1 MQNLQNRAN
10 NTINLDILKRLNYI
24 YKSIIPEDKTLEY
37 AKKIDELINEYKSKS
52 TFKKKEESWSE
63 KTVLLITYADNVNK
77 GVRGKTINDFTLFF
91 KKYFSSFVDTI
102 HFLPF
107 FTSSGDGGFSVKNHE
122 EIDPDFG
129 NWEEV
134 KKLSQNTNIMTD
146 LVLNHAS
153 SHGEW
158 FRNFIENKS
167 PGKDYFFTVD
177 NNYDCTNVIRPRD
190 HNLLKEVKL
199 KNGSKILWCTFSYD
213 QIDLNFRNPNVLLEF
228 IKLIIKLT
236 SYGAKIFRLDAVAFI
251 WKETGTTCLNLP
263 ETHEIIK
270 LLRDIVDQLDENIII
285 VTETNLPKN
294 ENLSY
299 FGKNDE
305 AHWIYN
311 FPLPPLI
318 TYTFL
323 FGNSS
328 PITKWS
334 MKMPPAQ
341 FGNAYLNFIAS
352 HDGIGMRPA
361 EGVLSD
367 QEINSMLRR
376 LKKNGSEF
384 SMRKLKATEDKV
396 YEANISLFSALQNT
410 DSDNSGFFALDR
422 FIASH
427 CIVLAIEG
435 VPAFYFNS
443 FFATK
448 NDTNSYSKNGVKRDL
463 NRHKWNYSDLVS
475 RIDDNESL
483 ENKCFSIL
491 RELILI
497 RKSQPAFHPNATQFT
512 LNINKSVFAVWR
524 QSRDRKQSIFAIT
537 NVTSLKFIFNTNMI
551 NLIDDE
557 KWFDLLNPKTNFHD
571 DENIELN
578 PYQTIWITNLKTE

>member
-1 MQNLQNRAN
+1 MQNLQNKFN
-10 NTINLDILKRLNYI
+10 NSINLDILKRLNYI

-37 AKKIDELINEYKSKS
+37 AKQIDELIYNYKSKS

-63 KTVLLITYADNVNK
+63 KTLLLITYADNVNQ
-77 GVRGKTINDFTLFF
+77 GVRGKTISDFTFFF
-91 KKYFSSFVDTI
+91 KKYFSSFIDTI

-122 EIDPDFG
+122 EIDPNFG

-134 KKLSQNTNIMTD
+134 TKLSKNTNIMTD

-153 SHGEW
+153 SEGKW
-158 FRNFIENKS
+158 YQNFIENKN
-167 PGKDYFFTVD
+167 PGKDYFFTID
-177 NNYDCTNVIRPRD
+177 KNYDCTNVIRPRD
-190 HNLLKEVKL
+190 HDLLKEVKL
-199 KNGSKILWCTFSYD
+199 KSESKILWCTFSYD

-236 SYGAKIFRLDAVAFI
+236 TYGAKIFRLDAVAFL
-251 WKETGTTCLNLP
+251 WKESGTTCLNLP

-318 TYTFL
+318 IYTFL
-323 FGNSS
+323 FGDSS
-328 PITKWS
+328 AITKWS

-367 QEINSMLRR
+367 EEINNMLAR
-376 LKKNGSEF
+376 LKENGSEF
-384 SMRKLKATEDKV
+384 SMRKLKAAKDKV
-396 YEANISLFSALQNT
+396 YEANISLFSALQHT
-410 DSDNSGFFALDR
+410 DSDNSGIFALDR
-422 FIASH
+422 LIASH
-427 CIVLAIEG
+427 CIILAIEG
-435 VPAFYFNS
+435 VPAIYFNS
-443 FFATK
+443 FFATQ
-448 NDTNSYSKNGVKRDL
+448 NDQNSYLKNGVKRDL
-463 NRHKWNYSDLVS
+463 NRHKWNYLDLVS
-475 RIDDNESL
+475 RIDDKASL

-512 LNINKSVFAVWR
+512 LNIDKSIFSVWR

-537 NVTSLKFIFNTNMI
+537 NVTSSKFILNTNMI

-557 KWFDLLNPKTNFHD
+557 KWFDLLNPETNFQD
-571 DENIELN
+571 NEQIQLK
-578 PYQTIWITNLKTE
+578 PYQTIWITNFKSE